1 LSRDYNPQ
9 LSIDNYQY
17 VDDHGLIIIDYQLAT
32 INQLSRD
39 LVGGIPTP
47 LKNMSSS
54 VGMMTFPIYGNI
66 IQMFQTTNQYIT
78 IIFPLLLVYTL
89 LTTINHHY

>member
-1 LSRDYNPQ
+1 MVN
-9 LSIDNYQY
+9 N
-17 VDDHGLIIIDYQLAT
+17 
-32 INQLSRD
+32 

-47 LKNMSSS
+47 LKNDGVRHVSWDNDI
-54 VGMMTFPIYGNI
+54 PNIYEKN
-66 IQMFQTTNQYIT
+66 MFQTTNQYIT